1 MRTIAPCRI
10 PEDVDRRHAE
20 GRTEY
25 KASQTG
31 RPTEGSSME
40 QATSPRILVI
50 RPDRVG
56 DVVLSLPV
64 INALR
69 HRWPEAYL
77 AMMVHPYTRGVAERN
92 PCLDD
97 VIADDPDDS
106 HRGLAGF
113 LKQVQRLR
121 SRRFDSALMLM
132 PTMRHAWMLF
142 LAGIPRRVGVGR
154 TIYQALTFT
163 RSISRGGYEPLRH
176 ESDYCLDLA
185 RAFDAREPFRGTLIE
200 VEEQERLEAR
210 TILDSPEGVPVIGI
224 HPGNGGNAPNWT
236 AERYGALAR
245 RLQDRHGAKIVVTG
259 SATEGHLAR
268 TILSFLD
275 GPALSLAGRLSLGE
289 LIAVIGEMDLLVSSS
304 TGPMHLAGA
313 LGVPTVS
320 IFCPL
325 PARSPQRWR
334 PLGGQ
339 DTNLLPP
346 DGQCPTCE
354 RGPLCDLSGI
364 NVEMTG
370 EAVGRQLG

>member
-1 MRTIAPCRI
+1 MNQTDQA
-10 PEDVDRRHAE
+10 DQTDQTDRL
-20 GRTEY
+20 
-25 KASQTG
+25 
-31 RPTEGSSME
+31 TEGSSME

-77 AMMVHPYTRGVAERN
+77 AMMVHPYTRAVAERN
-92 PCLDD
+92 PGLDA
-97 VIADDPDDS
+97 VIADDPDDG
-106 HRGLAGF
+106 HRGPAGF
-113 LKQVQRLR
+113 LEQVRRLR
-121 SRRFDSALMLM
+121 SHRFDTALMLM

-142 LAGIPRRVGVGR
+142 LAGIRRRVGVGR
-154 TIYQALTFT
+154 TIYQAMTFT
-163 RSISRGGYEPLRH
+163 RSISRDSYEPLRH

-185 RAFDAREPFRGTLIE
+185 RAFDAREPGRGTLIE
-200 VEEQERLEAR
+200 VAERERIEAR
-210 TILDSPEGVPVIGI
+210 AVLDSAEGIPIIGI

-236 AERYGALAR
+236 AERYGALAK

-259 SATEGHLAR
+259 SAEEDGLAR
-268 TILSFLD
+268 TIVSALD
-275 GPALSLAGRLSLGE
+275 GPALSLAGRLSLDE
-289 LIAVIGEMDLLVSSS
+289 LIAVIGEMDLLVCSS

-334 PLGGQ
+334 PLGGR
-339 DTNLLPP
+339 DKNLLPP

-354 RGPLCDLSGI
+354 RGPLCDLTGI
-364 NVEMTG
+364 SVDMVG
-370 EAVGRQLG
+370 EAVGDQLG